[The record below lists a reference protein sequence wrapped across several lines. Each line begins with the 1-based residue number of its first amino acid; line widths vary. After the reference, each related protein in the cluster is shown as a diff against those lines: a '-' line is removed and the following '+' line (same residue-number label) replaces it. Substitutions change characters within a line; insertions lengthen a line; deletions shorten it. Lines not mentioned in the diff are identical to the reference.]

1 MSLSPSS
8 LESKLRQVFESP
20 ESFTSRQQAEAR
32 WARIYDEYASNAED
46 ISTDRV
52 ATKNSI
58 GFRRALN
65 FQNNLTTAR
74 FARQI
79 EQGFLSYWTGATFA
93 VGIPPAGTG
102 VPCPNVGGNSI
113 FGIEASSVVIT
124 TTPNV
129 MFSNLFPVL
138 RSFTRTTS
146 AQQKAREIAQA
157 MHTAT
162 TTAIFVLISGTD
174 TTPGPGGPLPITNTC
189 TIF

>member
-1 MSLSPSS
+1 M
-8 LESKLRQVFESP
+8 FESP
-20 ESFTSRQQAEAR
+20 ESFTSRRQAEAK
-32 WARIYDEYASNAED
+32 WARIYDEYASQAED
-46 ISTDRV
+46 ASGDRV
-52 ATKNSI
+52 LSKSNA

-79 EQGFLSYWTGATFA
+79 ELGFLSYWTGATFA
-93 VGIPPAGTG
+93 IGKPVPGTG

-113 FGIEASSVVIT
+113 FGIEASSVVIA

-129 MFSNLFPVL
+129 MFGNLFPVL
-138 RSFTRTTS
+138 RSFGRTTT
-146 AQQKAREIAQA
+146 AAQKAREIAQA
-157 MHTAT
+157 MHLAT